1 MASNPYVNKVYKA
14 DGTKIID
21 ISDSTIDEESV
32 LEGHVG
38 YDAAGRRFEGT
49 ATGGAGGNYNVISLD
64 TGDGTQEIQI
74 TDAQGGTEIEE
85 LHVTENGTYN
95 AGAGAAYNPVYVNV
109 PEGPDVE
116 ELNISQNGTYT
127 AESGVAYNP
136 VNVNVPTGPA
146 KSASDVTVDG
156 ANVTVPAGLYSAQVV
171 KTVAS
176 GSASTPATTKQQ
188 SAPTFSISGN
198 VVTAN
203 VAATYVDVTP
213 NVTPGYISSGTSGR
227 ITMSAN
233 SNTYTLPTYD
243 GSVV

>member
-32 LEGHVG
+32 LEGYVG

-49 ATGGAGGNYNVISLD
+49 AAGGAGGNYNVISID
-64 TGDGTQEIQI
+64 NGDGTQEVQI
-74 TDAQGGTEIEE
+74 TDASGGTDIEP
-85 LHVTENGTYN
+85 LSVTENGTYT
-95 AGAGAAYNPVYVNV
+95 AEAGAAYNPV
-109 PEGPDVE
+109 
-116 ELNISQNGTYT
+116 Q
-127 AESGVAYNP
+127 
-136 VNVNVPTGPA
+136 VNVPTGPA
-146 KSASDVTVDG
+146 KSASDVTVNG

-213 NVTPGYISSGTSGR
+213 NVSAGYVSSGTSGR